1 MNIKNFG
8 IIIPARI
15 NSSRFPGK
23 VLQKI
28 NGISMIERIWTN
40 CIRNFD
46 RSNVWVATDSK
57 KVLSHIEDIGGNA
70 LLISGDCQT
79 GMDRVAEA
87 NKKLNFEYVVNCQ
100 GDEPILED
108 KIISQAIN
116 FYKKQGPDVLSCMSK
131 IRLDSEFADTNII
144 KVAVNSNNDLLYM
157 SRASIPLGKDQ
168 NKLLVKSFRQV
179 CIYIL
184 NKKSLS
190 FYGEGK
196 KKSSLESIE
205 DIEMLRLLD
214 HNLKISM
221 LEVDT
226 SSIAVDV
233 PNDIQ
238 RVQNYLNES

>member
-1 MNIKNFG
+1 M
-8 IIIPARI
+8 A
-15 NSSRFPGK
+15 
-23 VLQKI
+23 
-28 NGISMIERIWTN
+28 
-40 CIRNFD
+40 
-46 RSNVWVATDSK
+46 
-57 KVLSHIEDIGGNA
+57 
-70 LLISGDCQT
+70 
-79 GMDRVAEA
+79 
-87 NKKLNFEYVVNCQ
+87 
-100 GDEPILED
+100 
-108 KIISQAIN
+108 
-116 FYKKQGPDVLSCMSK
+116 K

-168 NKLLVKSFRQV
+168 NKLLAKSYRQV
-179 CIYIL
+179 CVYIL

-221 LEVDT
+221 LEVET
-226 SSIAVDV
+226 SSIAVDI
-233 PNDIQ
+233 PSDIQ